1 MEKTIIIVLLI
12 KLITLTTFAL
22 GQTVHLPEDIQKFY
36 AQDQIQS
43 SFEINA
49 MMNPFYLRGD
59 FDGDKKAD
67 YAIMVSD
74 RKTGKGGII
83 IILPTLKKYFVIGA
97 GQALPTRPGDDYGW
111 VEAWEVYCCNQPE
124 IGVGESRKI
133 KLRSEAILVRKLESS
148 SGIIYW
154 DGKNYQ
160 WYQQGD

>member
-1 MEKTIIIVLLI
+1 MGTRRLTMRSWSRTEKQEKVECFL
-12 KLITLTTFAL
+12 
-22 GQTVHLPEDIQKFY
+22 
-36 AQDQIQS
+36 
-43 SFEINA
+43 
-49 MMNPFYLRGD
+49 
-59 FDGDKKAD
+59 
-67 YAIMVSD
+67 
-74 RKTGKGGII
+74 
-83 IILPTLKKYFVIGA
+83 IGA